1 MSLAVDRVPHL
12 AVVGNPN
19 TGKSTLFSA
28 LTGIFTR
35 TGNFPG
41 VTVEMK
47 LGRLKTS
54 TQEAVLV
61 DLPGTYSLAAR
72 SADERVTVDVLLG
85 LRPEIGSLAGALC
98 IVDGTN
104 LERNLYLFSQVRDL
118 GLPVLLIVNMI
129 DRAEKAGISITAPEL
144 SQRLGVP
151 VVFCNAHDQSSVAL
165 VQKSIFEFIA
175 QNPPAAQG
183 TDLAA
188 QQASNSD
195 FPPPFETAVNEL
207 QGLLSTHGRKMPRP
221 LVSRLLMDI
230 DGQIEQTEVQRW
242 PELSPHLQRLREQV
256 SAAGYRIS
264 GIEPRV
270 RYASIRKA
278 IAGLEIRPVR
288 QAGQFSEK
296 LDGWLT
302 HSVFGL
308 LVFIFMMFVV
318 FQLLYRG
325 AEPVMELMETA
336 FGSLQDLVG
345 AMMPRGPLRSLVTQ
359 GVIAGVGGV
368 LVFLPQI
375 VLLFLFLAILEDC
388 GYMARAAFLMD
399 RLMTK
404 VGLSGKS
411 FVPLMSSFACAI
423 PGVMATRVIE
433 NRKDRMVTIL
443 VAPLMSCSARLP
455 VYSLLIGAFIPGVS
469 FFSGWVDLRSLV
481 LLAFLSLGA
490 IVAIPVAW
498 ILKKT
503 IFPGETPPF
512 VMELPPYKW
521 PSIKTVFQRVYDRAA
536 AFVVRAGTLI
546 LLTSIVIWGLGYF
559 PGDHSR
565 ENAILAEMEETN
577 RVSDGLIERRDE
589 LQQKLKGTN
598 EVQPSSFYARW
609 IRSQPVVK
617 RKEAG
622 EIPPL
627 TPAEIEKIEKDLI
640 ALNQQIKEYSN
651 LMEQLEGELVP
662 TQGQL
667 QENSFLGMAGHW
679 IEPIVRPLGW
689 DWRIGVGV
697 LASFPAREVIIATL
711 GVIYN
716 LGEGMEAESP
726 QLRDALV
733 NSRNPDGSPVFTIPV
748 ALSIMVFFALC
759 AQCMATLVV
768 VAQESGS
775 WKWAVFTFVYMT
787 VLAYVGALIT
797 FQVASLWW

>member
-54 TQEAVLV
+54 TREAVLV

-129 DRAEKAGISITAPEL
+129 DRAEKAGIAITEPEL

-151 VVFCNAHDQSSVAL
+151 VVFCNSHDQSSVAL
-165 VQKSIFEFIA
+165 VQKSIFEFIE
-175 QNPPAAQG
+175 QNPPAAHG

-207 QGLLSTHGRKMPRP
+207 QGLLSAHGRKMPRP
-221 LVSRLLMDI
+221 LVSRLLIDI
-230 DGQIEQTEVQRW
+230 EGQIEQAEVQLW
-242 PELSPHLQRLREQV
+242 PELSNHLQQLREQV

-278 IAGLEIRPVR
+278 VAGLEIRPVR

-308 LVFIFMMFVV
+308 LIFIFMMFVV

-325 AEPVMELMETA
+325 AEPVMLLMETA

-359 GVIAGVGGV
+359 GIIAGVGGV

-469 FFSGWVDLRSLV
+469 FLGGWVDLRSLV

-559 PGDHSR
+559 PGDHSH
-565 ENAILAEMEETN
+565 ENAILAEMEET
-577 RVSDGLIERRDE
+577 RQIFEDPLQRRE
-589 LQQKLKGTN
+589 NLQQQLAGSDDAPPTSPVESASLEN
-598 EVQPSSFYARW
+598 ELNS
-609 IRSQPVVK
+609 
-617 RKEAG
+617 
-622 EIPPL
+622 
-627 TPAEIEKIEKDLI
+627 
-640 ALNQQIKEYSN
+640 LNQQLKEYDK
-651 LMEQLEGELVP
+651 LIEKLEGELIA

-667 QENSFLGMAGHW
+667 QENSFLGIAGHS

-726 QLRDALV
+726 QLRDALI
-733 NSRNPDGSPVFTIPV
+733 NSRNPDGGPVFTIPV

-787 VLAYVGALIT
+787 ALAYVGALIT